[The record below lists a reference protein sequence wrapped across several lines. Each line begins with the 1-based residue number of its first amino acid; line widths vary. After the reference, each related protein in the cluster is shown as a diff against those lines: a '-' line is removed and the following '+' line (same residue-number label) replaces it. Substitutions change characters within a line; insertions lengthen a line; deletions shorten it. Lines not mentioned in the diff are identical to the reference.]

1 MDRRRVERWLT
12 TYEKAWRT
20 AGVDMLGELFTS
32 NASYQAWPW
41 AEPVEGLEA
50 IAGFWEIG
58 RRHADE
64 AFTLR
69 AEVVAVELE
78 TAVVRAD
85 VDYDDDRG
93 SWHNLWVVVFTSG
106 GRCTRFE
113 EWPFA
118 PGQLERRL
126 S

>member
-20 AGVDMLGELFTS
+20 AGAEMLGELFTS
-32 NASYQAWPW
+32 NASYLPSPW
-41 AEPVEGLEA
+41 SEPVQGLEA
-50 IAGFWEIG
+50 IAFFWEQG
-58 RRHADE
+58 RKGADE
-64 AFTLR
+64 EFSLR
-69 AEVVAVELE
+69 ADVVAVELE

-93 SWHNLWVVVFTSG
+93 TWRNLWVVVFSAG

-113 EWPFA
+113 EWPFPSA
-118 PGQLERRL
+118 RADTLPG
-126 S
+126 